1 MNQDTDGDGLVTI
14 KEAAD
19 WWDRKQNKMKDT
31 LFADPTKKWGDSPAT
46 TSREVGWLLHGVLRP
61 IKFDVHIKLNGS
73 TQKKVARKR
82 SMRKS
87 TLSLLAEHHFQE
99 KTQTPLINE
108 ALFSI

>member
-46 TSREVGWLLHGVLRP
+46 TSREVGWFIARRSETNKIRRAHQAKWRHPKESCAETLYAQEYV
-61 IKFDVHIKLNGS
+61 KFAGRTPFS
-73 TQKKVARKR
+73 RKDTNAPN
-82 SMRKS
+82 K
-87 TLSLLAEHHFQE
+87 
-99 KTQTPLINE
+99 
-108 ALFSI
+108 